1 MQPSRTKIRA
11 SGSGPG
17 HPSKASQVWH
27 PTRRHIRLGL
37 LTAGA
42 VLPIIIAL
50 VVWYSLPHRLTA
62 DSRLMIQQY
71 ELVRAALS
79 ADDLANAR
87 GAASPLVYA
96 ARDTRIQQAASA
108 LSQAKSLRAAR
119 LAFAAVSSRVI
130 KLASGNTG
138 YYRMGCSMPGCPAD
152 CEPCDTIKFGD
163 WIQTSPVVQNPFM
176 GRAHPDCGMVK

>member
-1 MQPSRTKIRA
+1 MQRSRTKARA
-11 SGSGPG
+11 SGAGR
-17 HPSKASQVWH
+17 PSKTRQAWQ
-27 PTRRHIRLGL
+27 PTRRQIRLGL
-37 LTAGA
+37 LTAGTL
-42 VLPIIIAL
+42 LPIIVAL

-62 DSRLMIQQY
+62 DERLMIQQY

-87 GAASPLVYA
+87 GTASPLVDA

-108 LSQAKSLRAAR
+108 LSQAESLQAAR
-119 LAFAAVSSRVI
+119 VAFAAISSRVI

-152 CEPCDTIKFGD
+152 CQPCDTIKFGD
-163 WIQTSPVVQNPFM
+163 WIQTSPVVENPFM